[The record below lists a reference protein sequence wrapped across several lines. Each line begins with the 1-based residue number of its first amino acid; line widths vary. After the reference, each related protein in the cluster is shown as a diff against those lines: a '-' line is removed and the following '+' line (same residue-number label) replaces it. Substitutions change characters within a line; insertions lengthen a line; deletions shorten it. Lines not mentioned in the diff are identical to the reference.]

1 MYYIYNDIKVKIYK
15 YGNKNKTLL
24 ILPGWGNTT
33 KTFYSIINH
42 FKDKY
47 TIYTLDYP
55 GFGKSPIPTKDL
67 TIYNYADLIINFLKD
82 NKIINPI
89 IIAHSFG
96 GRITSLLTGYY
107 KINIS
112 KLILFDIASIKPK
125 KSIKTK
131 LKEKI
136 YKTLKHIIKI
146 FPNKEKLQNK
156 LINYF
161 GSTDYKSL
169 PPTMHKTFINIINED
184 LTKYLKNITSET
196 LLIWGEKD
204 QDTPL
209 KDAYK
214 INNLIKESALIIYP
228 NASHYSYL
236 DYPILT
242 NNIINEFIKEKDH

>member
-33 KTFYSIINH
+33 KTFYSIINQ

-96 GRITSLLTGYY
+96 GRITTLLTGYY

-131 LKEKI
+131 IKEKI
-136 YKTLKHIIKI
+136 YKSLKKLINIL
-146 FPNKEKLQNK
+146 PNKEKFQKK